1 MDNGSFVK
9 KIIHVDM
16 DAFFAAIEIRDNPSL
31 KGRAVAVGGDPK
43 SRGVIATASYE
54 ARKQGVKSALAS
66 ARAIRLCP
74 ELVIIHPNFKKY
86 KEASI
91 KIREIFSRFTDLVE
105 PLSLDE
111 AYLDVTGSDLFNG
124 SATLAAK
131 KIRALI
137 FKETRLTASAGI
149 APNKFLAKVASDWK
163 KPNGQFLIAPNMIEQ
178 FVKNLQVG
186 KIPGVGKVT
195 NEKMRRLGIK
205 TCGDLQTL
213 SLSELM
219 EHFGSFG
226 NSLFYRCKGIDNR
239 DVMPRSE
246 RKSLSVERTFAA
258 DLQGIDQC
266 LEKVPI
272 LYEEFLKRLENYRK
286 KENKK
291 IKTLQVKLRFSD
303 FTSTTVEYGFENIGK
318 DNFIRLFKEGLE
330 RKKLPVR
337 LMGLGVKFADPRGP
351 LNSSYSTDQPQLP
364 LFS

>member
-1 MDNGSFVK
+1 MDNGLSVK

-16 DAFFAAIEIRDNPSL
+16 DAFFAAIEIRDNPNL
-31 KGRAVAVGGDPK
+31 KGMAVAVGGDPK
-43 SRGVIATASYE
+43 SRGVIAAASYE
-54 ARKQGVKSALAS
+54 ARKYGVKSALAS

-74 ELVIIHPNFKKY
+74 ELVIIYPNFEKY

-91 KIREIFSRFTDLVE
+91 KIREIFSRFTDLIE

-131 KIRALI
+131 EIRALI
-137 FKETRLTASAGI
+137 FKETSLTASAGI

-163 KPNGQFLIAPNMIEQ
+163 KPNGQFLVAPNMVEQ

-205 TCGDLQTL
+205 TCGDLQAL
-213 SLSELM
+213 SLSELVA
-219 EHFGSFG
+219 HFGSFG
-226 NSLFYRCKGIDNR
+226 NSLFSRCKGIDNR
-239 DVMPRSE
+239 DVVTCRE
-246 RKSLSVERTFAA
+246 RKSLTVEKTFAA
-258 DLQGIDQC
+258 DLQGVDQC

-291 IKTLQVKLRFSD
+291 IKTLQVKFRFSD
-303 FTSTTVEYGFENIGK
+303 FTSITVERGFKNIGK
-318 DNFIRLFKEGLE
+318 GNFIRLFKEGLK

-337 LMGLGVKFADPRGP
+337 LMGLGVKFTDPRGGV
-351 LNSSYSTDQPQLP
+351 NSSYSADQSQLP
-364 LFS
+364 LFD